1 MTNNYRYPGSRPFE
15 QKDASLFFG
24 RNKETEELYNL
35 VNVEKIVSVFAR
47 SGIGKTSLIQAGLL
61 PKLEATAFYP
71 IFIRFNDLTQSPLA
85 QFRQQYSKAIS
96 AQLSEEVTIWEAVK
110 QHPIYKAG
118 KPAQPLLI
126 LDQFEELFT
135 LYGPQNRKSF
145 IDEFADLA
153 NGRIPDSVQQH
164 IRHAILNDDDIPD
177 SELAEMERPPLVSI
191 IIAIRSD
198 FLHLLDE
205 VSKQIPNILRT
216 RVQLAPLKQE
226 QAKDAILRPAALQN
240 AEYECPAFEFETQ
253 AIQDILT
260 HLQNNR
266 QEIESFQ
273 LQILCRYIE
282 EKRIKEQ
289 TQKPVHTAFYGG
301 QQGIQSVLN
310 NFYNNKIAE
319 LPAPQQPLARKMIE
333 EGLITE
339 SERRRSA
346 EENDLIKQYSLDI
359 KTLNRLVE
367 SRLLRKEPRLD
378 SYYYEISHDTLVQPI
393 LISYKSRK
401 ATEEA
406 AQQAAELARL
416 KAEQEKQAAALA
428 EEKRRADEQAELRR
442 KAEQAQKRATLF
454 AWGAGVLALIAV
466 IVGIWAWQKS
476 QEAEEQ
482 TKVAIEEKNKAK
494 LADSVAQ
501 ISAKVALHSD
511 SIAQQKAKE
520 ALRSDSLAQ
529 QKAKE
534 ATVSNLTAQQ
544 KAKEALRSDSISQEN
559 LRNFH
564 QAQYES
570 MKKKIAA
577 YRSINEEAAA
587 QQQEKAV
594 LIYKQQYKQYLK
606 E

>member
-110 QHPIYKAG
+110 QHSIYKAG

-226 QAKDAILRPAALQN
+226 QAKEAILRPAALQN

-289 TQKPVHTAFYGG
+289 TQTPVHTAFYGG

-310 NFYNNKIAE
+310 NFYNNKIAA
-319 LPAPQQPLARKMIE
+319 LPDTQQPLARKMIE

-346 EENDLIKQYSLDI
+346 EENDLIKQYSLNID
-359 KTLNRLVE
+359 TLNRLVE

-406 AQQAAELARL
+406 AQQAAELAKL

-442 KAEQAQKRATLF
+442 KAEQAQRRATLF
-454 AWGAGVLALIAV
+454 AWGAGVLAIVAV
-466 IVGIWAWQKS
+466 IVGIWAWNSADKATK
-476 QEAEEQ
+476 AE
-482 TKVAIEEKNKAK
+482 KVAIKAQMK
-494 LADSVAQ
+494 ADSSAMIAIQAQ
-501 ISAKVALHSD
+501 KSDSIARVKADSSAKVAE
-511 SIAQQKAKE
+511 QQKQNAENNAIE
-520 ALRSDSLAQ
+520 AEQ
-529 QKAKE
+529 QK
-534 ATVSNLTAQQ
+534 
-544 KAKEALRSDSISQEN
+544 KAAEEN
-559 LRNFH
+559 LCIFH
-564 QAQYES
+564 DAQYKS
-570 MKKKIAA
+570 MQKKIAA
-577 YRSINEEAAA
+577 YHSINEKEAA

-594 LIYKQQYKQYLK
+594 QIYYQQYKQYLK
-606 E
+606 Q